1 MVMERIETIAV
12 AINGSQ
18 ENNKKVK
25 SLHKFEPAVLCK
37 VKEEEKNVQ
46 KSPED
51 NSSSNRNFIHL
62 DMM

>member
-1 MVMERIETIAV
+1 MEQFETIAV

-18 ENNKKVK
+18 EKKML
-25 SLHKFEPAVLCK
+25 SKFEAAETCEG
-37 VKEEEKNVQ
+37 KEEMKNVQ

-51 NSSSNRNFIHL
+51 NSSFKQSQVHL